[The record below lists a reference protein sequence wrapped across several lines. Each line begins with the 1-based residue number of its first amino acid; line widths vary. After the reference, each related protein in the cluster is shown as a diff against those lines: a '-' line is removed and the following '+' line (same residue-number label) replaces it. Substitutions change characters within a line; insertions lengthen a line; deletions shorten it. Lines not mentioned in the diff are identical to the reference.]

1 MNDAKPVSTPL
12 QAHFKLCSVKGEL
25 LKEEADYMKHV
36 PYSNAVGSLMYA
48 MIGTRPDIAYGVS
61 LVSRFMS
68 KPSKEH
74 WQAVK

>member
-1 MNDAKPVSTPL
+1 MRKI
-12 QAHFKLCSVKGEL
+12 
-25 LKEEADYMKHV
+25 

-61 LVSRFMS
+61 LVSRFMT

-74 WQAVK
+74 WNAVK